1 MSDYPSK
8 LVQVAATA
16 FGSLLT
22 LSDGREVPIDIGP
35 DRLSQALV
43 AYERPPLSELLAA
56 RSLGV
61 FADTWEMTAE
71 DWQRISAI
79 IRASPVAAAALRQ
92 APSVWEVFGQP
103 AAFVREL
110 PQRVYG
116 GLAQALYTSH
126 PFQFRPD
133 PNRPVPWCRGLLSAS
148 GGRLFNTWVHLGSG
162 EVEVESDVLVG
173 HFVE

>member
-1 MSDYPSK
+1 MMFPPK
-8 LVQVAATA
+8 LVRVTETV

-22 LSDGREVPIDIGP
+22 LSDGREVPITIRP

-43 AYERPPLSELLAA
+43 AYERPSLADLLATY
-56 RSLGV
+56 SLEV
-61 FADTWEMTAE
+61 YADTWATTAA
-71 DWQRISAI
+71 DWKRISAAVL
-79 IRASPVAAAALRQ
+79 ASPIAIAMFGQIPSIWEMFGQAAAM
-92 APSVWEVFGQP
+92 
-103 AAFVREL
+103 VRDL

-133 PNRPVPWCRGLLSAS
+133 PNRPSPWYYGLLSAS
-148 GGRLFNTWVHLGSG
+148 GGQLFKTWIHLSSG
-162 EVEVESDVLVG
+162 EVQVESGEIAG